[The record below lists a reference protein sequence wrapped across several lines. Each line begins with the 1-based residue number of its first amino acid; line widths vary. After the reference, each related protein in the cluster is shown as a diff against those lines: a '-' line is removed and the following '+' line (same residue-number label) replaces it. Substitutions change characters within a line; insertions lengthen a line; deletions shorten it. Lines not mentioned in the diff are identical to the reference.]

1 MDSDYDIDE
10 DETENISLDESDL
23 DDEQLTVEL
32 KKNFLDEDE
41 NDVNPDMDDN
51 EEVQDDDDDDED
63 DNDDENDIVEE
74 QIEKEFENNNL
85 LKKQSFYKN
94 KKSSIRTIKRENV
107 NFFSKIGMYNFLCNL
122 VTFIKKGG
130 LMLDGRTEFDYPNI
144 TEESYAIQ
152 SILLNTTPF
161 ECYLGGK
168 KINIPLKERI
178 ILLKLILR
186 PVDMNKTIF
195 FTNSFTENFPLF
207 CKNLFKNTVTED
219 EINEI
224 KKNKYYHKI
233 E

>member
-32 KKNFLDEDE
+32 KKNYLDEDE
-41 NDVNPDMDDN
+41 NDENPDIDDN
-51 EEVQDDDDDDED
+51 EELQDDDDED
-63 DNDDENDIVEE
+63 DNDEENDIVEE
-74 QIEKEFENNNL
+74 QIEKEIENINL

-94 KKSSIRTIKRENV
+94 KKSSIRTIKRENA
-107 NFFSKIGMYNFLCNL
+107 NSFSKIGMYNFLCNL

-161 ECYLGGK
+161 ECFLGGK

-207 CKNLFKNTVTED
+207 CKNLFKNTITED